1 MVKRRV
7 EIVDTDRVHTQLL
20 HKGSISQTDIGIC
33 ESVLAVRGLVRSLTS
48 RLVVNT
54 NNHQTFVCDCVNEV
68 LPAHFNR
75 VDGVSN
81 AREQGREERERA
93 NKLSSR

>member
-54 NNHQTFVCDCVNEV
+54 NNHQSLV
-68 LPAHFNR
+68 R
-75 VDGVSN
+75 DGVD
-81 AREQGREERERA
+81 
-93 NKLSSR
+93 KVLSADFHWMDGIRNR